1 MKKSV
6 VLLAAVLLLAGCG
19 EKEYFKQIYL
29 EDVKEYMEEDKDGF
43 ILLVNENDQNF
54 QAYVKEVAESEKV
67 EIGMYN
73 VYESEA
79 GAEDDRPVLPFDDF
93 DKFNQLYYVE
103 DNKEKANLEVG
114 NYEDMKLTEEIKH
127 FVEVHN

>member
-29 EDVKEYMEEDKDGF
+29 EDFKEYMEEDKDGF

-54 QAYVKEVAESEKV
+54 QAYVKEVAESEEV